1 MHAAPIIP
9 YDTFSASVTEH
20 VDEPGASGTPTT
32 TEDIE
37 GIFSSYPAMVE
48 VVLTGAYPPENE
60 SIPEMTAS
68 KRKRKPRKKRND
80 VSSVQYLDNSE

>member
-1 MHAAPIIP
+1 
-9 YDTFSASVTEH
+9 
-20 VDEPGASGTPTT
+20 
-32 TEDIE
+32 
-37 GIFSSYPAMVE
+37 MVE